1 MNTSFLK
8 LPLEAVGVASS
19 SSPTM
24 ATDFLTLLWKLV
36 DCNPKFTA
44 KLLSTEKNVHQI
56 MGVLVYSCLEYKDKP
71 GTSINERHSVWISCI
86 GNADL

>member
-24 ATDFLTLLWKLV
+24 ATDFLILLWKLV
-36 DCNPKFTA
+36 ETNTHFTH
-44 KLLSTEKNVHQI
+44 KLLSTQKNVHQV
-56 MGVLVYSCLEYKDKP
+56 MGVLVYCCLEYKDKP
-71 GTSINERHSVWISCI
+71 GK
-86 GNADL
+86 NAIALSESTFSSKR

>member
-24 ATDFLTLLWKLV
+24 ATDFLILLWKLV
-36 DCNPKFTA
+36 EINPHFTQ
-44 KLLSTEKNVHQI
+44 KLLSSQKNVHQV
-56 MGVLVYSCLEYKDKP
+56 MGVLVYCCLEYKDKP
-71 GTSINERHSVWISCI
+71 GKLLFYLS
-86 GNADL
+86 